1 MSLPCYKRFPPVS
14 PVCASDMEFAWDL
27 PEEGVGIIRGPKAK
41 EYLEDRGI
49 KADLDAR
56 TSLER
61 VKSRSPLRL
70 YHADLELPGKLLG
83 PDEDMP
89 PQRRYSLMGTD
100 EEKLAF
106 EAEKRFKIAALAVET
121 EADRVLAKAYLEM
134 TGKAI
139 PLLESDSLK
148 LSEQI
153 ARARQATL
161 ALLSRDLTKDA
172 YIPRFRSQEIP
183 AEGATGYFGAPLM
196 PKAMEWPFWRS
207 VGESRPYLFH
217 SQYRTADLPA
227 AVKAYLP
234 SDVEAFLV
242 FVNPIIE
249 DWPRLPDNPPFVV
262 RFIRKGE
269 ACAVQS
275 MPRCEETPPP
285 ARVVTDFCQT
295 RDTGVLSEYNDRPDA
310 DPALFEQVAAVSS
323 FGSEPLME
331 DEEARE
337 FLFGSQENQAPQDR
351 PLLVWTGD
359 KFLGEPYWLQGAEY
373 QSDLD
378 GNPMTAFL
386 HIAYDGVPE
395 LALPEGDLMRYG
407 AGIIWL
413 PTRWAT
419 EHSYESQIKM
429 TWDMG

>member
-41 EYLEDRGI
+41 EYLEERGI
-49 KADLDAR
+49 KSDLDAR

-61 VKSRSPLRL
+61 ARSESPLRL

-89 PQRRYSLMGTD
+89 PQRRYPLRGTD

-121 EADRVLAKAYLEM
+121 EADRVLAKAYLEI
-134 TGKAI
+134 TGKTI

-148 LSEQI
+148 LREQI

-161 ALLSRDLTKDA
+161 ALLSQDLTKDA

-207 VGESRPYLFH
+207 AGESRPYLFH

-234 SDVEAFLV
+234 SDIEAFLV

-285 ARVVTDFCQT
+285 ARAVTDFCQT
-295 RDTGVLSEYNDRPDA
+295 RDTAALMEYAARPDA
-310 DPALFEQVAAVSS
+310 KPELADLADGLFWQYHDLFMSEKKEQS
-323 FGSEPLME
+323 FILG
-331 DEEARE
+331 EEGIEVPRE
-337 FLFGSQENQAPQDR
+337 APFLHWG
-351 PLLVWTGD
+351 GD
-359 KFLGEPYWLQGAEY
+359 KFLGEPCWLQSPEY
-373 QSDLD
+373 QFDSE

-386 HIAYDGVPE
+386 HIAYDGVPD
-395 LALPEGDLMRYG
+395 LPCPGGDLMRDG
-407 AGIIWL
+407 VGIVWL
-413 PTRWAT
+413 PTYWAPD
-419 EHSYESQIKM
+419 HSYESQIRM
-429 TWDMG
+429 TWDLD